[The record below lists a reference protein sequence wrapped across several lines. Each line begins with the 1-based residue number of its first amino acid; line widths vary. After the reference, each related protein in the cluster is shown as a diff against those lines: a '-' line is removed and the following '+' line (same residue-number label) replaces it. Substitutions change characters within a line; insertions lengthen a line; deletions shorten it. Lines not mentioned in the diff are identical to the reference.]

1 MGGVQEYNFKQ
12 ATQGIWTTLQF
23 YSYLKTERGVYCD
36 KEILFNLFFSS
47 ILPLIT
53 YPPFLEV
60 CFVKSYSQD
69 FPGSPVVK
77 NPPANAGDMG
87 LIPGLGRLHMRWSN

>member
-36 KEILFNLFFSS
+36 KEILFNLF
-47 ILPLIT
+47 
-53 YPPFLEV
+53 
-60 CFVKSYSQD
+60 
-69 FPGSPVVK
+69 
-77 NPPANAGDMG
+77 
-87 LIPGLGRLHMRWSN
+87 